1 MCASAVI
8 YERHCG
14 RLELLESSLPLR
26 GLREILNARRP
37 VTEKTAMMFETALG
51 VDAEPLIRLQVRY
64 NMRVARKDKSFMQR
78 LDNIRK
84 VVAAL

>member
-26 GLREILNARRP
+26 GLRDILNVRRP

-51 VDAEPLIRLQVRY
+51 VDAEPLIRLQVMY